1 MKNFGNGSIFCYAI
15 SQSHMNIKYITII
28 FKYIFFILALIT
40 FSFTANSEPS
50 VEEIIK
56 GRKALFSKNYK
67 TAKKV
72 QSLSANGEF
81 DEAKELMI
89 IMSKNYTNLLEL
101 FPENS
106 KEGFKTGSLPIIWED
121 KDNFNLL
128 MKKSS
133 QDMIKL
139 TSVIETADNINGT
152 IAKLMWGNC
161 KACHSKY
168 REEH

>member
-1 MKNFGNGSIFCYAI
+1 MHGIIKHIGNNFGISLFLIFSLLI
-15 SQSHMNIKYITII
+15 SPN
-28 FKYIFFILALIT
+28 
-40 FSFTANSEPS
+40 ANSEQS
-50 VEEIIK
+50 SEDAIK

-67 TAKKV
+67 TAKRV
-72 QSLSANGEF
+72 QSLSASSNF
-81 DEAKELMI
+81 DEAKILMME
-89 IMSKNYTNLLEL
+89 MSKNYEVLLGL

-168 REEH
+168 RKEH